1 MKSKTLRAMI
11 GGSVAAVMALSISLP
26 LQADAAAGAATATG
40 SNTDFAKFM
49 QYFTQYS
56 PKAFTFDGTTVT
68 VSQSQP
74 WIVYKQPVS
83 VPAATAKPVV
93 TAAPA
98 PVATPKPVASA
109 APVATATPIATAA
122 PAATA
127 KPVATPAPTAVP
139 AATAVSAAADSA
151 SSSYTQQIVTLVNKE
166 RAAAGLAP
174 VSALDSLNK
183 VAAAK
188 ATDMRT
194 NNYFSHTSPTYGS
207 PFDMMSAFGVTYQAA
222 GENIAMGQKTPQEVM
237 TAWMNSPGH
246 KANILSA
253 NFNYIGVGFDNN
265 YWVQEFI
272 GK

>member
-26 LQADAAAGAATATG
+26 LQASAAAGATTATASDT
-40 SNTDFAKFM
+40 NFAKFM
-49 QYFTQYS
+49 EYFTQYNS
-56 PKAFTFDGTTVT
+56 KTFVFDGNTFT
-68 VSQSQP
+68 VSKTV
-74 WIVYKQPVS
+74 IYKNPVAT
-83 VPAATAKPVV
+83 VPVATVPVATAKPVASAVPIATAAPVATAKPVV
-93 TAAPA
+93 TPA
-98 PVATPKPVASA
+98 PTA
-109 APVATATPIATAA
+109 APVATAKPAATAA
-122 PAATA
+122 PA
-127 KPVATPAPTAVP
+127 V
-139 AATAVSAAADSA
+139 ADSA
-151 SSSYTQQIVTLVNKE
+151 SSYIQQVIDLVNKE
-166 RAAAGLAP
+166 RSAAGLAP

-207 PFDMMSAFGVTYQAA
+207 PFDMMSAFGITYQAA

-246 KANILSA
+246 KANILST

>member
-1 MKSKTLRAMI
+1 MI

-26 LQADAAAGAATATG
+26 LQANAAAGTQAVTI
-40 SNTDFAKFM
+40 SDKNLAKFIEYFS
-49 QYFTQYS
+49 QYNS
-56 PKAFTFDGTTVT
+56 KAYIFDANGNKVT
-68 VSQSQP
+68 VSKAV
-74 WIVYKQPVS
+74 IYKK
-83 VPAATAKPVV
+83 PAAAAK
-93 TAAPA
+93 
-98 PVATPKPVASA
+98 
-109 APVATATPIATAA
+109 PVATAAPVKPVATAPAAAVKPVATAA
-122 PAATA
+122 PAVTA
-127 KPVATPAPTAVP
+127 KPVAAPAPAVVP
-139 AATAVSAAADSA
+139 AAADSRA
-151 SSSYTQQIVTLVNKE
+151 SFTQQVVTLVNKE

-207 PFDMMSAFGVTYQAA
+207 PFDMMSAFGVTYKAA
-222 GENIAMGQKTPQEVM
+222 GENIAMGQRTPQEVM

-253 NFNYIGVGFDNN
+253 NFNYIGVGFDNY

>member
-1 MKSKTLRAMI
+1 
-11 GGSVAAVMALSISLP
+11 
-26 LQADAAAGAATATG
+26 
-40 SNTDFAKFM
+40 
-49 QYFTQYS
+49 
-56 PKAFTFDGTTVT
+56 
-68 VSQSQP
+68 
-74 WIVYKQPVS
+74 
-83 VPAATAKPVV
+83 
-93 TAAPA
+93 APA
-98 PVATPKPVASA
+98 PVATAKPV
-109 APVATATPIATAA
+109 ATAA

-127 KPVATPAPTAVP
+127 KPVVTPAPTTAPVATAKPAAVP
-139 AATAVSAAADSA
+139 AVADNA
-151 SSSYTQQIVTLVNKE
+151 SSYTQQVVALVNKE
-166 RAAAGLAP
+166 RTAAGLAP

>member
-11 GGSVAAVMALSISLP
+11 GGSVAAVMALGISLP
-26 LQADAAAGAATATG
+26 LQANAAAGTTTAAE
-40 SNTDFAKFM
+40 SNMDFSQFIE
-49 QYFTQYS
+49 YFSQQN
-56 PKAFTFDGTTVT
+56 PKSFVWDGNTYTFTKT
-68 VSQSQP
+68 
-74 WIVYKQPVS
+74 IVYK
-83 VPAATAKPVV
+83 T
-93 TAAPA
+93 
-98 PVATPKPVASA
+98 PVAGAPQA
-109 APVATATPIATAA
+109 AQ

-127 KPVATPAPTAVP
+127 KPVATPAPVATAAPAPTAKPVVTPAPTAV
-139 AATAVSAAADSA
+139 AAAPASA
-151 SSSYTQQIVTLVNKE
+151 SSYTQQVVALVNKE

-188 ATDMRT
+188 ATDMRV
-194 NNYFSHTSPTYGS
+194 NKYFSHTSPTYGS
-207 PFDMMSAFGVTYQAA
+207 PFDMMKSFGITYNAA

>member
-26 LQADAAAGAATATG
+26 LQASAAAGATTATASDT
-40 SNTDFAKFM
+40 NFAKFM
-49 QYFTQYS
+49 EYFTQYNS
-56 PKAFTFDGTTVT
+56 KAFVFDGNTFT
-68 VSQSQP
+68 VSQTV
-74 WIVYKQPVS
+74 IYKN
-83 VPAATAKPVV
+83 
-93 TAAPA
+93 
-98 PVATPKPVASA
+98 PVAT
-109 APVATATPIATAA
+109 A

-127 KPVATPAPTAVP
+127 KPVATAVPVATARPVATAAPVATAKPAVTPAPTAAPV
-139 AATAVSAAADSA
+139 ATAKPVATPAPAVADSA
-151 SSSYTQQIVTLVNKE
+151 SSYIQQVVALVNKE

-207 PFDMMSAFGVTYQAA
+207 PFDMMSAFGITYQAL

-246 KANILSA
+246 KANILST